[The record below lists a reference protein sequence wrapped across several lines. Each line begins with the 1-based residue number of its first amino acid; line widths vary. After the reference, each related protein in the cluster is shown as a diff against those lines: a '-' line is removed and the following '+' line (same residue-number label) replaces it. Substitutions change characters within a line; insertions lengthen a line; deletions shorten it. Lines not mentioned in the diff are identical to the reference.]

1 MIHGGLEL
9 KNKII
14 LKSHKHL
21 YTNET
26 LEIDQRRYILYN
38 GRVHL
43 VTILS
48 FDNYSVNVKF
58 DDGFKI
64 KTIIEAVYEEIPND
78 LLSYI

>member
-1 MIHGGLEL
+1 M

-21 YTNET
+21 NTNET
-26 LEIDQRRYILYN
+26 LGINQRRYVFYN

-48 FDNYSVNVKF
+48 FDNYSVNVEF
-58 DDGFKI
+58 DDGFKV
-64 KTIIEAVYEEIPND
+64 KTIIRAVYEEIPND
-78 LLSYI
+78 ETLSLLR